1 MNPSGRSMRL
11 LSYNVKS
18 GLQHADGLEAI
29 ERVLRVVDADVVAL
43 QEVDD
48 RTQRSGA
55 IDQTAWLRERLGFVA
70 GVFGDATPWPGG
82 GRYGVAILSRWPI
95 VEHAVERLW
104 VPAPGAAP
112 ESETEP
118 RVALATR
125 IAVGDATVC
134 AVTLHLGLSA
144 TQRRRQTVQVVDFVT
159 SFRRGAPVLVAGDF
173 NADPDAVEMDVVH
186 EAWRDAMVGRPYAER
201 VSFPS
206 RCLRSDGSRD
216 GGGHGIACDYVF
228 ASDGVQATAVV
239 AHDDSCASDHD
250 PIVATCVV
258 GTSAG

>member
-1 MNPSGRSMRL
+1 VTTLGHPIRL

-18 GLQHADGLEAI
+18 GLQHADGLAAIARAI
-29 ERVLRVVDADVVAL
+29 EVVGADVVAL

-48 RTQRSGA
+48 RTQRSGHV
-55 IDQTAWLRERLGFVA
+55 DQTAWLREHLGFVA

-104 VPAPGAAP
+104 VPEPGAAP

-125 IAVGDATVC
+125 LSVGEGTVC
-134 AVTLHLGLSA
+134 VVTLHLGLSA
-144 TQRRRQTVQVVDFVT
+144 AQRRRQTVQVVDFAT
-159 SFRRGAPVLVAGDF
+159 SFRRGAPMLVAGDF
-173 NADPDAVEMDVVH
+173 NADPDDAEMRVVH
-186 EAWRDAMVGRPYAER
+186 GAWRDAMAGHTYAER

-206 RCLRSDGSRD
+206 RCLRSGNSSDDGER
-216 GGGHGIACDYVF
+216 GIACDYVF
-228 ASDGVQATAVV
+228 VSDGVQATADVV
-239 AHDDSCASDHD
+239 HDELCASDHD

-258 GTSAG
+258 ESLGE